1 MYYPSYQHRFQ
12 TVCNRLVITLGLS
25 SSSFP
30 ASSVAS
36 RGANGLRPTTEEL
49 LNECPRFRI
58 LVIGQSGVGKSTL
71 INRAF
76 GIEQASAEFFE
87 PGKADI
93 EKELISQENDR
104 FVLHDSKGFEPAD
117 GVNCDDV
124 KLFIENRK
132 KRELVKD
139 QLHAVW
145 LCFRIPI
152 TDHGDRLLEDG
163 AETFLKEDTSVLQ
176 NIPTIVVFTKYD
188 KLLTY
193 MAMQRKTDLDAAA
206 QEYLREHCIQPIQN
220 FAKDAKLSYVAVS
233 SNPRLAQ
240 RRNQL
245 IELTYE
251 KVTETFGSQLGTPSP
266 VSVVTLMAQ
275 RTLPHLK
282 IEGSITVGKQ
292 RYWRTLASNP
302 NFPGYTI
309 QECLRVIHTDII
321 SVWNFKDPRGHLD
334 GEPFRELMVN
344 LVGTIDEPAT
354 GSARLARSDTHN
366 TLAESA
372 ARIVPL
378 LPIILPFAAGLVL
391 AQWAYETYERM
402 NNVHQR
408 FMAYIVDLIHVLE
421 ILFTLTANHGG
432 EELKRRAIKLAFKA
446 YHDSEMRRNA
456 HAQIKGLDYEIP
468 GSDAVLDMI
477 VSLVRM
483 SPTDDVDLTTAI
495 KNIPKEELEL
505 DEEWHTHVDDAM
517 ANLRDI
523 IALRRSALQLT
534 PPGHPKRFSFLVQ
547 LSNSLQ
553 EVFTKDG
560 TLADLNEIIAF
571 RRAASECTA
580 PTPSDRCELLL
591 NLADSLREKY
601 QKLGSDS
608 DLGEAIKYACACLGA
623 LPFRQRSLVQE
634 LPHQLHGFEGE
645 RVMFTSA
652 HGAGY

>member
-1 MYYPSYQHRFQ
+1 MSSQPLLISYIELRGAGDSIESIEIGYDDHRHSIPRRGKFLFQEDFNQPLTVRGETISVSVVRRKWWHFGPSKQPPEEIKISVQDVLSKLPTQKFQ

-176 NIPTIVVFTKYD
+176 NRKRI
-188 KLLTY
+188 LT
-193 MAMQRKTDLDAAA
+193 QRHKSIYESIASSQFRTLPKT
-206 QEYLREHCIQPIQN
+206 Q
-220 FAKDAKLSYVAVS
+220 S
-233 SNPRLAQ
+233 SHM
-240 RRNQL
+240 
-245 IELTYE
+245 
-251 KVTETFGSQLGTPSP
+251 SQSALGTPSP

-321 SVWNFKDPRGHLD
+321 SVWNFKDPRASRWRTISRTD
-334 GEPFRELMVN
+334 G
-344 LVGTIDEPAT
+344 
-354 GSARLARSDTHN
+354 
-366 TLAESA
+366 
-372 ARIVPL
+372 
-378 LPIILPFAAGLVL
+378 
-391 AQWAYETYERM
+391 
-402 NNVHQR
+402 
-408 FMAYIVDLIHVLE
+408 
-421 ILFTLTANHGG
+421 
-432 EELKRRAIKLAFKA
+432 
-446 YHDSEMRRNA
+446 
-456 HAQIKGLDYEIP
+456 
-468 GSDAVLDMI
+468 
-477 VSLVRM
+477 
-483 SPTDDVDLTTAI
+483 
-495 KNIPKEELEL
+495 
-505 DEEWHTHVDDAM
+505 
-517 ANLRDI
+517 
-523 IALRRSALQLT
+523 
-534 PPGHPKRFSFLVQ
+534 
-547 LSNSLQ
+547 
-553 EVFTKDG
+553 
-560 TLADLNEIIAF
+560 
-571 RRAASECTA
+571 
-580 PTPSDRCELLL
+580 
-591 NLADSLREKY
+591 
-601 QKLGSDS
+601 
-608 DLGEAIKYACACLGA
+608 
-623 LPFRQRSLVQE
+623 
-634 LPHQLHGFEGE
+634 
-645 RVMFTSA
+645 
-652 HGAGY
+652 

>member
-1 MYYPSYQHRFQ
+1 MYYPSYQHRSF
-12 TVCNRLVITLGLS
+12 RLCATGWLS
-25 SSSFP
+25 HLACHPAVFP

-354 GSARLARSDTHN
+354 GSARLARITASWH
-366 TLAESA
+366 LKCVSRSA

-391 AQWAYETYERM
+391 AQWAYETYERICL
-402 NNVHQR
+402 VVPWVTFSLGTTCIKR

-456 HAQIKGLDYEIP
+456 HAQIK
-468 GSDAVLDMI
+468 
-477 VSLVRM
+477 
-483 SPTDDVDLTTAI
+483 
-495 KNIPKEELEL
+495 
-505 DEEWHTHVDDAM
+505 
-517 ANLRDI
+517 
-523 IALRRSALQLT
+523 
-534 PPGHPKRFSFLVQ
+534 
-547 LSNSLQ
+547 
-553 EVFTKDG
+553 
-560 TLADLNEIIAF
+560 
-571 RRAASECTA
+571 
-580 PTPSDRCELLL
+580 
-591 NLADSLREKY
+591 
-601 QKLGSDS
+601 
-608 DLGEAIKYACACLGA
+608 
-623 LPFRQRSLVQE
+623 
-634 LPHQLHGFEGE
+634 
-645 RVMFTSA
+645 
-652 HGAGY
+652 